1 MHSSQEIYETLLN
14 ILLLKC
20 RTAGV
25 RLWYIACRSNLN
37 EGVQRLVNVPQ
48 QWSLRMEENIQY
60 LTVEY

>member
-48 QWSLRMEENIQY
+48 Q
-60 LTVEY
+60 